1 MIQSKIIADSINSQG
16 DRLTTFVVTF
26 PRIILAEFNT
36 HRMFSRN
43 SASSRAIP
51 FKKMVE
57 SVHSNPFIP
66 IAWQIDHK
74 GMQGTEYITD
84 YDLLLQCKWDWL
96 QARDFAVQQAES
108 LNKSL
113 GVTKQLC
120 NRLLEPFMWHTVIIT
135 SGKEGLDNF
144 FKLRDHED
152 AEIHIQELAK
162 RMKESISNSTPKQL
176 QAGEWHIPFG
186 DNIDLQNW
194 YNTNKRPTAAF
205 WNELEDYEKDSWN
218 IKVATAN
225 CARVSYTVVGEEGKE
240 SNYIN
245 DIKLHDR
252 LLASKHMSPAEHCC
266 QVTNDSE
273 WYFNFKGF
281 KSYRYII
288 EKNV

>member
-1 MIQSKIIADSINSQG
+1 MIQSKIVADSIGPQG

-57 SVHSNPFIP
+57 SVETNPFIP
-66 IAWQIDHK
+66 IAWMKDHK
-74 GMQGTEYITD
+74 GMQGTEYLDRKESHHAI
-84 YDLLLQCKWDWL
+84 KAWL
-96 QARDFAVQQAES
+96 GGKFDAIAHATNLHNS
-108 LNKSL
+108 

-162 RMKESISNSTPKQL
+162 RMKESMSNSTPKVL

-186 DNIDLQNW
+186 DKLDINSLHDYGIVEMDNYYDID
-194 YNTNKRPTAAF
+194 
-205 WNELEDYEKDSWN
+205 ELKVA
-218 IKVATAN
+218 VATAR
-225 CARVSYTVVGEEGKE
+225 CAKVSYTVVGEEGKE
-240 SNYIN
+240 SNYAN
-245 DIKLHDR
+245 DIRLHDR